1 MIKKIVVFGASITS
15 SPWWTWKDFLE
26 MESGLPVI
34 DLSRRG
40 AGNEY
45 MTNSLL
51 GANIDE
57 HTLVVGMLTN
67 VDKFDWYVEDEQFRD
82 LQQEKHRPIPVGKNS
97 GFWCTGSWFPGKKE
111 IYKEH
116 FFSLD
121 YFCTKTIQQTLLI
134 KNICKY
140 RSSRVEIFFDSPVWN
155 YTDQQLNDWAE
166 HGKALEKVYMLDLP
180 LSSQWKIL
188 LDDRDINLHDTSLIG
203 YCIKNNLPWHN
214 RFYKGHPPSSSH
226 WRYYNDIMK
235 SVLQKELLLV
245 PQKNIQEKIGEMD
258 RLWKKNA

>member
-34 DLSRRG
+34 DLSQRG

-45 MTNSLL
+45 MANSLL
-51 GANIDE
+51 DVDIDE

-82 LQQEKHRPIPVGKNS
+82 LQQEKHQPIPVGKNS

-111 IYKEH
+111 IYKEN

-134 KNICKY
+134 KSICKD
-140 RSSRVEIFFDSPVWN
+140 RGSRVEVFFDSPVWN
-155 YTDQQLNDWAE
+155 YSEQQLNNWAE
-166 HGKALEKVYMLDLP
+166 HGKALEKVYMLDFP
-180 LSSQWKIL
+180 LSSKWKIL
-188 LDDRDINLHDTSLIG
+188 LDDRCTNLYDTSLIG
-203 YCIKNNLPWHN
+203 YCIKNNLSWHN
-214 RFYKGHPPSSSH
+214 RFYKVHPPSSSH

-235 SVLQKELLLV
+235 PVLQKELLLV
-245 PQKNIQEKIGEMD
+245 PQKNIQEKIDEMD
-258 RLWKKNA
+258 RLWKENA